1 MSTAT
6 ATEIST
12 ESQTILDA
20 ARADARR
27 GGLLYAG
34 DLAPHEAWQL
44 FSQQE
49 ALLIDVRTVEER
61 DAVGYV
67 PDSIH
72 VAWATGN
79 PLVKNPHF
87 VRELERQAH
96 KLDVILLLCRSG
108 RRSVAA
114 ANTVSR
120 LGFKNVFNIT
130 EGFEG
135 EQGQGNGWLSRE
147 LPRAKDR

>member
-1 MSTAT
+1 MSIVTANEVS
-6 ATEIST
+6 AA
-12 ESQTILDA
+12 SQTILA
-20 ARADARR
+20 TARANAQQV
-27 GGLLYAG
+27 GLLYAG
-34 DLAPHEAWQL
+34 DISPQEAWQL
-44 FSQQE
+44 FTQQD

-61 DAVGYV
+61 VAVGYV
-67 PDSIH
+67 PDSLH

-87 VRELERQAH
+87 MRELERHAH
-96 KLDVILLLCRSG
+96 KLDVILFLCRSG

-114 ANTVSR
+114 AAAASR

-135 EQGQGNGWLSRE
+135 EQEQGNGWLARE
-147 LPRAKDR
+147 LPWAKD

>member
-1 MSTAT
+1 MSAV
-6 ATEIST
+6 TEISAT
-12 ESQTILDA
+12 SQTLLDS
-20 ARADARR
+20 ARAQARL

-34 DLAPHEAWQL
+34 DIAPHDAWQL

-49 ALLIDVRTVEER
+49 ALLIDVRTAEER
-61 DAVGYV
+61 EAVGYV
-67 PDSIH
+67 PDSVH

-87 VRELERQAH
+87 VRELERHAH

-114 ANTVSR
+114 ADTISR

-135 EQGQGNGWLSRE
+135 EQGQGNGWLARK
-147 LPRAKDR
+147 LPRNND

>member
-6 ATEIST
+6 ATEISAD
-12 ESQTILDA
+12 SQTILA
-20 ARADARR
+20 TARENAQQV
-27 GGLLYAG
+27 GLLYAG
-34 DLAPHEAWQL
+34 DIAPQEAWQL

-61 DAVGYV
+61 EAVGYV

-87 VRELERQAH
+87 VRELERHAH

-114 ANTVSR
+114 ADAVSR

-135 EQGQGNGWLSRE
+135 EQGHSNGWLTRK
-147 LPRAKDR
+147 LPRVKD